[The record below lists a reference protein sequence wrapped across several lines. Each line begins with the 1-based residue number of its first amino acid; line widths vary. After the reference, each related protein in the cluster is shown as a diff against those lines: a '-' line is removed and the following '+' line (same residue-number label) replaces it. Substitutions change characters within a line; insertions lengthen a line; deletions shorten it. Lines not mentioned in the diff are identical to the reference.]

1 MFHLHTGRVV
11 GGLWVRLGKIKCG
24 AKALALRVGLHLFLF
39 YEALI
44 FLSFFVGLSMFVECL
59 LVLGITFCVWAP
71 GEGTRE
77 IVTPKIETL

>member
-44 FLSFFVGLSMFVECL
+44 FLSFFVGLSP
-59 LVLGITFCVWAP
+59 P
-71 GEGTRE
+71 G
-77 IVTPKIETL
+77 V